1 MRITALCLT
10 WMLAA
15 TLGANAMNLGSKTF
29 KAGATLPTTAVYNAA
44 GCSGQN
50 RSPELHWSDAP
61 KETKSFAV
69 TVHDPDAPAPGG
81 FDHWLAYNIAATT
94 RAVPEGVR
102 LAHNQQ
108 GVNGFGKAGYSG
120 PCPPPGKPHRYIF
133 TVYALNVA
141 NVGTNGMTG
150 AQFARALRGHVM
162 AAAKLTALYGRP

>member
-1 MRITALCLT
+1 MRIATLCLT

-29 KAGATLPTTAVYNAA
+29 KPNATLPMTAVYDSG
-44 GCSGQN
+44 GCTGQN

-94 RAVPEGVR
+94 HTLPEAVK
-102 LAHNQQ
+102 LTAAQQ
-108 GVNGFGKAGYSG
+108 GVNGFGKSAYGG
-120 PCPPPGKPHRYIF
+120 PCPPPGKPHHYVF
-133 TVYALNVA
+133 TLYALNVA
-141 NVGTNGMTG
+141 NVGAGGMTG
-150 AQFARALRGHVM
+150 AQVTHALHGHIL
-162 AAAKLTALYGRP
+162 ATGKLTALYGR